1 MGQTEEEEEKEEGDR
16 DGEEEEVIGHFQP
29 FVLSA
34 RSFNTQLLDIHT
46 DIHDLDKY
54 I

>member
-1 MGQTEEEEEKEEGDR
+1 MGQTEEEEGER

-34 RSFNTQLLDIHT
+34 RSFNTLKKPNSYWTYTQIYM
-46 DIHDLDKY
+46 I
-54 I
+54 